1 MSLPVR
7 LRALARAEYD
17 TAADDYERRA
27 AGLGARF
34 TAAVDAVL
42 ARIGDFP
49 EMYAVLRR
57 GVRAAR
63 VRRYRYVVLYRVL
76 ADQVEVIGVIPARSN
91 PATWQERT

>member
-17 TAADDYERRA
+17 TAADEYERRV

-49 EMYAVLRR
+49 EMYAILRR
-57 GVRAAR
+57 DVRAAP
-63 VRRYRYVVLYRVL
+63 VRKYPFVMLYRVL
-76 ADQVEVIGVIPARSN
+76 DDEVEVIGVIPAKSN
-91 PATWQERT
+91 PATWQDRP